1 MILDTQKYLRG
12 FKWSHLT
19 EKVAYERRIREQK
32 LRIEMMEVR
41 RENAAFVAE
50 MEAGKRMDYIE
61 ERRKR
66 KGKTDSND
74 DAQDRKKKRI
84 MKQKKP
90 LEKSGNATKEA
101 ILGSLV

>member
-1 MILDTQKYLRG
+1 MLQYLKG

-50 MEAGKRMDYIE
+50 MEAGKRLDYIE

-66 KGKTDSND
+66 KGKID
-74 DAQDRKKKRI
+74 DNADGEGGTKKRKI
-84 MKQKKP
+84 KQKKP
-90 LEKSGNATKEA
+90 MEGGGKSATKGA

>member
-1 MILDTQKYLRG
+1 
-12 FKWSHLT
+12 LT

-50 MEAGKRMDYIE
+50 MEAGKRLDYIE

-66 KGKTDSND
+66 KGKTDD
-74 DAQDRKKKRI
+74 DDDGEGIGKKRKI
-84 MKQKKP
+84 KQKKP
-90 LEKSGNATKEA
+90 MDGGGKIATKGA

>member
-1 MILDTQKYLRG
+1 
-12 FKWSHLT
+12 
-19 EKVAYERRIREQK
+19 
-32 LRIEMMEVR
+32 MMEVR

-66 KGKTDSND
+66 KGKIDND
-74 DAQDRKKKRI
+74 EAQDKKKRRS

-90 LEKSGNATKEA
+90 LDGGGKATKGA

>member
-1 MILDTQKYLRG
+1 M
-12 FKWSHLT
+12 T

-50 MEAGKRMDYIE
+50 MEAGKRLDYIE

-66 KGKTDSND
+66 KGKTDD
-74 DAQDRKKKRI
+74 DGEGIGKMKRKI
-84 MKQKKP
+84 KQKKP
-90 LEKSGNATKEA
+90 MDGGGKIATKGA
-101 ILGSLV
+101 ILSSLV